1 MNLENV
7 GGYTLNNLNKINI
20 LLGKNGCGKSICLKA
35 LDEVLSKD
43 EIEYGCIKYITPERG
58 GVLNYEPN
66 FDVQISRDVKWI
78 SNTRRVNQYPQFRQ
92 QSVSQYKKLEY
103 SVLRKSE
110 KKWKEGIKFDY
121 GFEFYISKINSLLD
135 NIEIHPNDDFFEIYS
150 KDGLSPKKLEPTL
163 ISSGE
168 SELISLGIECLV
180 FESECSQNKDNI
192 LLLDEPDVHLHPD
205 LQVRLMHFLKDIVE
219 EGNCR
224 VLIATHSTALLG
236 ALADYQHTNV
246 AFMRFG
252 QKFFNFKSIS
262 DIYKKIL
269 PVFGA
274 HPLSN
279 LFNQAPVFLVEGED
293 DERIWQQVV
302 RTSAGKIK
310 IYPVPCGSKD
320 QIKNYESEVIEIID
334 SVYDEAKAYSLRD
347 RDDDPG
353 EVDDR
358 LPVIRFK
365 LSCRNAENL
374 ILCNEVLESLGTNWG
389 QLKSK
394 IDIWL
399 KGNNHLQ
406 HFQSVKNFKDNGF
419 ERKFYDLKEIRND
432 LMSIIESSKPWEVA
446 VGQVIASLTW
456 DDLTDFSQDGSIY
469 NYLGEKLVKELF
481 PKN

>member
-1 MNLENV
+1 MNIENIE
-7 GGYTLNNLNKINI
+7 GFTLNNLNKINI
-20 LLGKNGCGKSICLKA
+20 LLGKNGCGKSRLLKK
-35 LDEVLSKD
+35 LDEKLIGKG
-43 EIEYGCIKYITPERG
+43 ERYGRIKYITPERG
-58 GVLNYEPN
+58 GALLHEPS
-66 FDVQISRDVKWI
+66 FDKNLIDPEWI
-78 SNTRRVNQYPQFRQ
+78 RSTRRVNQYTQFRQ
-92 QSVSQYKKLEY
+92 QSISQYKRLELA
-103 SVLRKSE
+103 VLKEIESDPGKRKDE
-110 KKWKEGIKFDY
+110 KYKFDI
-121 GFEFYISKINSLLD
+121 YISRLNSLLD
-135 NIEIHPNDDFFEIYS
+135 NIQINRTYELFEICS
-150 KDGLSPKKLEPTL
+150 AGDGEHTIIDPNH

-180 FESECSQNKDNI
+180 FSKERIPGKENI
-192 LLLDEPDVHLHPD
+192 LFLDEPDVHLHPD

-219 EGNCR
+219 EGDCK

-236 ALADYQHTNV
+236 ALADYEHTNV
-246 AFMRFG
+246 AFMKFG
-252 QKFFNFKSIS
+252 QNIFNFKSIS

-279 LFNQAPVFLVEGED
+279 LFNEAPVLLVEGED

-358 LPVIRFK
+358 LPLKRFR

-374 ILCNEVLESLGTNWG
+374 ILCNDVLVSLGTNWG

-419 ERKFYDLKEIRND
+419 DRKFYDLKEIRND

-446 VGQVIASLTW
+446 VGRVIANLTW
-456 DDLTDFSQDGSIY
+456 NDSTDFSQDGSIY
-469 NYLGEKLVKELF
+469 NYLGAKLVKELI
-481 PKN
+481 PKK